1 MRKLTSVLLV
11 LLLVVSMCCVAATN
25 VAAQGAADLPPHSED
40 TYRYYFL
47 APDEWLETNGVA
59 GIYYWPP
66 EVGAW
71 PGVEANKVD
80 GYDNLFY
87 YDVPKEVPTIIW
99 NAFVDAGTAE
109 NPTPDAPYAFQ
120 TFNLGVEYL
129 EKGEDPKWPNGRDSY
144 DGLLYVIDMEAA
156 PEFNEYGGATQW
168 VGEWC
173 DFDPATGKIDNN
185 MTIEE
190 YIETMYAPFHPT
202 QPERPTTAPTDPSS
216 EPTSQPTTGPTD
228 VTEPSSETTAP
239 TAPSTA
245 PTDKPTTPSALTING
260 KTVYTGDQIT
270 YTAYLKA
277 NEISAGLNVHVN
289 YDGDLL
295 KVSDETKALKKKDV
309 IPVAYTGSSV
319 LNFEPIDKSSQV
331 LFNSNDIDEG
341 YDFTG
346 DNAILITLK
355 FDVIGTSG
363 SGKITTELVEFLGMT
378 DKDNQNFPI
387 TDYVL
392 TDETIVPDH
401 PDQPTQPSSQP
412 TQPSSQPT
420 QPVEHTYNV
429 AGEKTLTGFEWV
441 ASENAMTKGED
452 GIWTIVFKDVPAGT
466 YAWKV
471 CEDGKFDVTYNEEGL
486 TGDGN
491 PGNAVITTSEV
502 SDITITFNEETK
514 LAYADSP
521 YRVIITDHTYTIA
534 GNADL
539 CGSNWSASDTN
550 NDMTEISDGVFQK
563 VYTGVEIGAY
573 EFKIAQDH
581 SWGVSYGDPTD
592 PNKNLSVIV
601 DEDNS
606 TVTITFTEET
616 KEIKV
621 EVTAGEEPT
630 QPSSD
635 ASEPTQ
641 PSSDASEPTEPSSDV
656 TEPTEPTTDVTE
668 PSTGGTD
675 PTQAPTNA
683 PTSAPTQ
690 APTNGGTPGGDTG
703 KVATGDSTSVAM
715 LLGILMLAAGAVVL
729 ARKKVRG

>member
-25 VAAQGAADLPPHSED
+25 VAAKGAADLPPHSED

-47 APDEWLETNGVA
+47 APDQWLETNGVA
-59 GIYYWPP
+59 GMYYFSP
-66 EVGAW
+66 ENAAW
-71 PGVEANKVD
+71 PGEEANKVD

-87 YDVPKEVPTIIW
+87 FDVPKTIPTIIW
-99 NAFVDAGTAE
+99 NAFVDAGTSD
-109 NPTPDAPYAFQ
+109 NPTPDAPYAYQ
-120 TFNLGVEYL
+120 TFNLGVEYFDP
-129 EKGEDPKWPNGRDSY
+129 GEDPKWPDGRPNM

-173 DFDPATGKIDNN
+173 DFDPVTGKIDNN
-185 MTIEE
+185 MTVEE
-190 YIETMYAPFHPT
+190 YKAAKYDPYDIT
-202 QPERPTTAPTDPSS
+202 QPTRPSSTDPSS
-216 EPTSQPTTGPTD
+216 EPTSEPSSEGTTGPTD
-228 VTEPSSETTAP
+228 ITEPSSETTAP
-239 TAPSTA
+239 TAPSTT
-245 PTDKPTTPSALTING
+245 PTDKPTTPSSAVTING

-277 NEISAGLNVHVN
+277 NELAAGLNAHVN
-289 YDGDLL
+289 YDGNLL
-295 KVSDETKALKKKDV
+295 KVSDETMALKKKDV

-319 LNFEPIDKSSQV
+319 LNFKPIDGSSQV

-346 DNAILITLK
+346 DKAVLITLK

-363 SGKITTELVEFLGMT
+363 SGTITTDLVEFLGMT
-378 DKDNQNFPI
+378 DKDNQNLPI
-387 TDYVL
+387 TDYTL

-401 PDQPTQPSSQP
+401 PSQP
-412 TQPSSQPT
+412 TQPSSIPT
-420 QPVEHTYNV
+420 EPVEHTYNV

-441 ASENAMTKGED
+441 ASENAMTKGDD
-452 GIWTIVFKDVPAGT
+452 GIWTLTFKDVQPGT

-471 CEDGKFDVTYNEEGL
+471 CEDGKFDVTYNDKGL
-486 TGDGN
+486 CSDDN
-491 PGNAVITTSEV
+491 NSNVVTTV
-502 SDITITFNEETK
+502 GTACDITIKFDGEKAWAEG
-514 LAYADSP
+514 DGI
-521 YRVIITDHTYTIA
+521 VIVTDHTYTIA

-539 CGSNWSASDTN
+539 CTSNWDPADTN
-550 NDMTEISDGVFQK
+550 NDMTEISEGVFQK

-592 PNKNLSVIV
+592 PNKNLSVVV

-616 KEIKV
+616 KEVKIDV
-621 EVTAGEEPT
+621 VAGEIPT

-641 PSSDASEPTEPSSDV
+641 PSSDASEPTEPTG
-656 TEPTEPTTDVTE
+656 TEPTEPTGTE
-668 PSTGGTD
+668 PTD
-675 PTQAPTNA
+675 ATDTQPTQAPTNA

-690 APTNGGTPGGDTG
+690 APTNGGTPGGDSG